1 MDINSDPGCCKATDP
16 HKAVGS
22 NSGLN
27 VTMVLGGHTAHSY
40 QYGPNR
46 STAFGHQHGHRLQP
60 GLWASVWLL
69 AATWAMDI
77 NMDTG
82 YGRTMNLDMD
92 LHSSLDL
99 DVTMPGPDGTM
110 VHCGSAGHPDLYG
123 PSCSMTLR
131 HSPGLRTSFRTS
143 SGLMIFRMA
152 ASALTIRHSSGH
164 RREEVARA
172 EECALWLEDFVETS
186 STVCCL
192 YFMCLTFKLPPEEMS
207 GDGIA
212 QRWDYTQISVQNFSY
227 KWTIS
232 NFSFI
237 LEGMRGHI
245 RSPTFSIGAN
255 EKWCLKIDRDE
266 INEERTTHL
275 SVYLMLLSCPKN
287 HVWAKFQFWIE
298 TAEGEETRSMKSPK
312 AFVFV
317 PYYSWGFKNFIRR
330 DFLLSHADWL
340 LPDDKFTL
348 HCKVSMAQDSFSISD
363 QNRKAGIQ
371 VPKCTLADEL
381 GELRKN
387 SGFTDCCLLVG
398 GQEFR
403 AHKAI
408 LAARSPVFRAMFEH
422 DMEESK
428 RNRLEIHDVEPRV
441 FKAMM
446 DFIYTGTA
454 PDLDSV
460 AAAMLA
466 AADRYGLERLK
477 VMCEDAL
484 CRDLSVEKAA
494 HTLFLA
500 DFHSAGQLKTQAL
513 DFITAHA
520 SEVSETSGWK
530 AMVGS
535 YPNLVAEVYRS
546 LASANCPL
554 LESPLKR
561 LKNS

>member
-1 MDINSDPGCCKATDP
+1 M
-16 HKAVGS
+16 
-22 NSGLN
+22 
-27 VTMVLGGHTAHSY
+27 VTTPY
-40 QYGPNR
+40 
-46 STAFGHQHGHRLQP
+46 
-60 GLWASVWLL
+60 
-69 AATWAMDI
+69 
-77 NMDTG
+77 
-82 YGRTMNLDMD
+82 
-92 LHSSLDL
+92 
-99 DVTMPGPDGTM
+99 
-110 VHCGSAGHPDLYG
+110 
-123 PSCSMTLR
+123 
-131 HSPGLRTSFRTS
+131 
-143 SGLMIFRMA
+143 
-152 ASALTIRHSSGH
+152 
-164 RREEVARA
+164 
-172 EECALWLEDFVETS
+172 FVEDEAH
-186 STVCCL
+186 
-192 YFMCLTFKLPPEEMS
+192 LTFKLPPEEMS